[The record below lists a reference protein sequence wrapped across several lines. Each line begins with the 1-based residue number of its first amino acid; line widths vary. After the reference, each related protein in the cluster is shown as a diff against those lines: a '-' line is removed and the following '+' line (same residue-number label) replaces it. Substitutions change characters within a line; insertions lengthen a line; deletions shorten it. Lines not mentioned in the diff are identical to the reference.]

1 MLFFHE
7 AVHTQLHE
15 NIPALLKEEEEEEEE
30 LFIVMILVRIFTTF
44 TSVVL

>member
-15 NIPALLKEEEEEEEE
+15 NIPALLKEEEEEEE